1 MKTTAT
7 NRRTRELLT
16 QIWKGTLEPRP
27 EFQRR
32 LVWSNK
38 DKCAFLETVLL
49 NFSFPEIYVAAGEV
63 DVETGE
69 AKEMSVDGQQRITTL
84 FQYFTASPD
93 LKLIKTLKPYAELA
107 TEEKERFLQYEVVVR
122 DLGKVGI
129 EQIREVFRRINATRY
144 ALNAME
150 IHNARYEGELKAC
163 VEELAQRPFF
173 EIHRIFSGTEV
184 RRMQDTRFLLTVVVT
199 LLSAYFNRD
208 DEIEDWLKRY
218 NDEFSHG
225 PEVQK
230 ELDQVLA
237 FIEAMSLPSTSRA
250 WKKADLF
257 TLLVE
262 LHRILFRDKVNL
274 LPRIVA
280 ERLQKFYQDVDN
292 FSETTTQERDPESDR
307 YYKRVA
313 NYYKAA
319 LQATN
324 DRGSRIARGEA
335 IREVLNAVSQPSL
348 GL

>member
-1 MKTTAT
+1 
-7 NRRTRELLT
+7 
-16 QIWKGTLEPRP
+16 
-27 EFQRR
+27 
-32 LVWSNK
+32 
-38 DKCAFLETVLL
+38 
-49 NFSFPEIYVAAGEV
+49 
-63 DVETGE
+63 
-69 AKEMSVDGQQRITTL
+69 
-84 FQYFTASPD
+84 
-93 LKLIKTLKPYAELA
+93 
-107 TEEKERFLQYEVVVR
+107 
-122 DLGKVGI
+122 
-129 EQIREVFRRINATRY
+129 
-144 ALNAME
+144 
-150 IHNARYEGELKAC
+150 
-163 VEELAQRPFF
+163 
-173 EIHRIFSGTEV
+173 
-184 RRMQDTRFLLTVVVT
+184 MQDTRFLLTVVVT

-324 DRGSRIARGEA
+324 DRGSRIARGEV